1 MPTTRPGSQGPA
13 SKGRRVNLTLTEME
27 ERFLNQVMSIGS
39 AEQAAVLRYL
49 EWQAMGR
56 GAPPGTSLGAADVV
70 HVLLSMGMDRLE
82 DELAE
87 ISYAAEAA
95 AYTPEDLAIAAALQ
109 RRHLAS
115 ALRDEE

>member
-1 MPTTRPGSQGPA
+1 
-13 SKGRRVNLTLTEME
+13 VNLTLTELE

-39 AEQAAVLRYL
+39 AEQDAVLRYL

-95 AYTPEDLAIAAALQ
+95 ADEPEDQAAREFLHANLM
-109 RRHLAS
+109 RS
-115 ALRDEE
+115 AAEEEG